1 MLSTGTRG
9 AARLDQFQ
17 IEQQSKYDERRCR
30 MATDF
35 KLGSFPEVSF
45 SYEYV
50 PVDAET
56 IHFTISATGTIRRC
70 RSLQASFK
78 TWCKEKRCKFS
89 TSETR
94 DVNGM
99 STNTISVTVDFK
111 SLLELLLYDVDL
123 YRSYGCPL
131 S

>member
-1 MLSTGTRG
+1 
-9 AARLDQFQ
+9 
-17 IEQQSKYDERRCR
+17 

-94 DVNGM
+94 GVNGI

-111 SLLELLLYDVDL
+111 SLLEIILYDVDL
-123 YRSYGCPL
+123 YGSYGCPL